1 MQAFHAC
8 ATRRCRSQARDLLS
22 QPLWRCQKNFL
33 RTNEM
38 EFIKAA
44 PKRLR
49 QQVSPKAKQR
59 RAARRGRISV
69 ISVFFSS
76 PRSQSQKPY
85 STKKERELLPPPAKE
100 LRHNKVRTAHS
111 MSQSCPADRHAVAPD
126 SLCNPGERTF
136 LRKKRRES
144 LLITKLRNVLPRPH

>member
-1 MQAFHAC
+1 
-8 ATRRCRSQARDLLS
+8 RRCRSQARDLLS

-59 RAARRGRISV
+59 RAARALASISV
-69 ISVFFSS
+69 ISVFYQRGSETS
-76 PRSQSQKPY
+76 K
-85 STKKERELLPPPAKE
+85 T
-100 LRHNKVRTAHS
+100 
-111 MSQSCPADRHAVAPD
+111 
-126 SLCNPGERTF
+126 
-136 LRKKRRES
+136 
-144 LLITKLRNVLPRPH
+144 LI